1 MDQLLKL
8 ASELAKRLRSTQ
20 AAIILVLLLLGLIA
34 IQLAAI
40 KSAFPYF
47 LVVAGVAA
55 AIVVS
60 LLVLDRLDISAP
72 VKGLDEGDRAA
83 VRAVLFSAR
92 DDVARVLRSDSARC
106 RANVILE
113 NRLRRLQISRDLMVN
128 MDGVAEWQISMRP
141 GRGCAGVAW
150 STREPHVA
158 IHPFEGTDGLEPDQA
173 RLVDPEVRWIISVP
187 IFADDGTPTW
197 IVNIDGKETRTRE
210 QVEAAVPAL
219 HARVDPAL
227 KPFAVKA

>member
-8 ASELAKRLRSTQ
+8 ASQLTKRLRSTQ
-20 AAIILVLLLLGLIA
+20 AAIVLVLVVVGLIA
-34 IQLAAI
+34 IQLAAVT
-40 KSAFPYF
+40 SAFPYF
-47 LVVAGVAA
+47 LVVAGVATV
-55 AIVVS
+55 IVVS
-60 LLVLDRLDISAP
+60 LLVLDRLDRSPP

-83 VRAVLFSAR
+83 VRAVLSAAR
-92 DDVARVLRSDSARC
+92 DDVARALGSDRAHC
-106 RANVILE
+106 RGNVVLE

-150 STREPHVA
+150 STQRPHVA

-173 RLVDPEVRWIISVP
+173 LLVDPEVRWIISVP

-197 IVNIDGKETRTRE
+197 IVNVDGKEARGRE

-219 HARVDPAL
+219 QDRVFPAL
-227 KPFAVKA
+227 QPFAAKA